1 MSIMNQTNISKVY
14 CAEVLVE
21 TEDSETLQLYVRAIS
36 EPLRAK
42 AITRIEDEWFKVLD
56 VTILD

>member
-1 MSIMNQTNISKVY
+1 MTNKSKLY